1 MRSSKLQVPSSKEAP
16 RVNGQGEVEGLWD
29 DPEPDWVRAGDEGLM
44 LRDDDAHGT
53 KPFALEERTALFGEA
68 IVKFARRV
76 PGNPVNDR
84 LTGQIVGA
92 GTSVG
97 ANYCEANESVSKKDF
112 RFSVSRCLK
121 EAKETRHF
129 LRMIVASEP
138 SLASE
143 ARPLW
148 HEATELLRILST
160 MKRK

>member
-1 MRSSKLQVPSSKEAP
+1 MRSSKLRVPSSKEAP
-16 RVNGQGEVEGLWD
+16 RANGQWKVEWLLD
-29 DPEPDWVRAGDEGLM
+29 DSEPDWVRDGDEGLI
-44 LRDDDAHGT
+44 LRDGPAAEA

-76 PGNPVNDR
+76 PSHPANDR
-84 LTGQIVGA
+84 LISQIVGA

-112 RFSVSRCLK
+112 RFCVSRCLK

-138 SLASE
+138 SFASE

-148 HEATELLRILST
+148 REATELLRILSA
-160 MKRK
+160 MKQK